1 MPHSAL
7 SVHLP
12 LGADPANE
20 GEEAA
25 LGTLL
30 RQLVLAV
37 GPLNVLQ
44 AGCPYESS
52 AVQLAAALSE
62 NGRGRVMCCDADTAR
77 SQRAAAAIERAGL
90 TPYAQMR
97 AGSPERVLPAVPGPV
112 DLLLLGGVPESHLPL
127 LRLLEP
133 RMLPGAVV
141 LAYGVRR
148 FAARCAEFLAYVRP
162 RGGDYVSLPLPFGAG
177 VEMAVRAS

>member
-1 MPHSAL
+1 MPNSAL
-7 SVHLP
+7 SVHRP
-12 LGADPANE
+12 LGADPAQE
-20 GEEAA
+20 DEEAA

-44 AGCPYESS
+44 AGCPHESL
-52 AVQLAAALSE
+52 AVQLAAALNE

-77 SQRAAAAIERAGL
+77 SQREAAAIERAGL
-90 TPYAQMR
+90 TGYGQVR
-97 AGSPERVLPAVPGPV
+97 SGSPERVLPSVPGPV

-148 FAARCAEFLAYVRP
+148 FATRCAEFLAHLRLP
-162 RGGDYVSLPLPFGAG
+162 GSGYVSLPLPFGAG
-177 VEMAVRAS
+177 LEMAVRAS